1 MFQLWAAG
9 KLSIGDQTET
19 VFRKALNMIRKVFG
33 VMTNDKKALEILQNF
48 AGGNMSDRGAMARV
62 LDTQEARGAYIR
74 KVATILK
81 PVMGRANEWVGFAEN
96 ALTDSGNPALDWM
109 GRAFHNKT
117 GTTGDKQGFLSAKNQ
132 ANSQWMNKF
141 ATALRGA
148 DPTGKD
154 KWVSE
159 RADVDAALEGL
170 QKKEWSNDPVVR
182 RIQEGVA
189 ATFKEMYGYLEEAG
203 VERFDAEK
211 DEWVPIRKIDDY
223 RIPTAWDPARIIAN
237 SAKFKA
243 LLHEHHGDI
252 LQKLADKSNK
262 ETAEGKD
269 AGEYTAS
276 WVKMTNNDKTEVT
289 AENVA
294 DALVQ
299 RLINSNGQV
308 EFKENENAL
317 GFSPFMKSVNERT
330 LGWIDP
336 KVFSEFQQ
344 KDLVNILSSYVGQAT
359 KRAEYSRRF
368 GPDGGIL
375 QDKMEEA
382 WYHEVNN
389 IMKSK
394 YNIDSNIDAAWGAA
408 NDDKGAL
415 GKYLSSLGKDVDGDA
430 VALEALKKLEPAR
443 RAIMAM
449 EGTLGNDISPLARK
463 ASSYMM
469 VYQNVRLLG
478 YSMFSNVIDPLG
490 IMVNGGE
497 MKDAFAAFKRGM
509 RDVVREWGDLTGL
522 RAAKDTDHD
531 EATKIAEMIGTVDS
545 AGFMSSMGSMF
556 GSQYLS
562 PGVKKINDDFFR
574 WNGTEALNRA
584 MRVQA
589 TQAAI
594 SFIKRNYEAPNEHT
608 ERRFKELGLDKKDI
622 SVDKDGR
629 LNVDNR
635 NVQQAVMRWVDGAV
649 LRPNAAMRPTMASDP
664 HYATFY
670 HLKQFMYAMHSVI
683 LKRAQIEIKN
693 GNSDPLLMLVAG
705 YIPTMIAADAAKGL
719 LQTAMGGG
727 APVWEHDGVAGIIS
741 HGVQRAGLLG
751 IAQMPV
757 DAINYGPLELGGPAV
772 EQAASAFSDPLAQTL
787 TSALAVGPA
796 NMLLKGANW
805 DQ

>member
-1 MFQLWAAG
+1 
-9 KLSIGDQTET
+9 
-19 VFRKALNMIRKVFG
+19 
-33 VMTNDKKALEILQNF
+33 
-48 AGGNMSDRGAMARV
+48 
-62 LDTQEARGAYIR
+62 
-74 KVATILK
+74 
-81 PVMGRANEWVGFAEN
+81 
-96 ALTDSGNPALDWM
+96 
-109 GRAFHNKT
+109 
-117 GTTGDKQGFLSAKNQ
+117 
-132 ANSQWMNKF
+132 
-141 ATALRGA
+141 
-148 DPTGKD
+148 
-154 KWVSE
+154 
-159 RADVDAALEGL
+159 
-170 QKKEWSNDPVVR
+170 
-182 RIQEGVA
+182 
-189 ATFKEMYGYLEEAG
+189 
-203 VERFDAEK
+203 
-211 DEWVPIRKIDDY
+211 
-223 RIPTAWDPARIIAN
+223 
-237 SAKFKA
+237 
-243 LLHEHHGDI
+243 
-252 LQKLADKSNK
+252 
-262 ETAEGKD
+262 
-269 AGEYTAS
+269 
-276 WVKMTNNDKTEVT
+276 
-289 AENVA
+289 
-294 DALVQ
+294 
-299 RLINSNGQV
+299 
-308 EFKENENAL
+308 
-317 GFSPFMKSVNERT
+317 
-330 LGWIDP
+330 
-336 KVFSEFQQ
+336 
-344 KDLVNILSSYVGQAT
+344 
-359 KRAEYSRRF
+359 
-368 GPDGGIL
+368 
-375 QDKMEEA
+375 
-382 WYHEVNN
+382 
-389 IMKSK
+389 
-394 YNIDSNIDAAWGAA
+394 
-408 NDDKGAL
+408 
-415 GKYLSSLGKDVDGDA
+415 
-430 VALEALKKLEPAR
+430 
-443 RAIMAM
+443 
-449 EGTLGNDISPLARK
+449 
-463 ASSYMM
+463 MM

-497 MKDAFAAFKRGM
+497 MRDAFAAFKRGM
-509 RDVVREWGDLTGL
+509 RDVVREWGALTGL
-522 RAAKDTDHD
+522 RAAKDTDQD
-531 EATKIAEMIGTVDS
+531 EATKIAEMIGTIDS

-622 SVDKDGR
+622 SIDKDGR